1 MAEEVLVGV
10 DIGTQGTKAAL
21 YNERGI
27 CLAEA
32 FFPSELHRPTPGV
45 VEEDPEHQLRS
56 VCLAVKQT
64 VENAKIEPSSV
75 AGLSIDGQMAGIIG
89 VGSDGRNITPY
100 DSWLDTRC
108 SAYIDLMIR
117 EAGDQIIKKTG
128 NAPSFNHGPKILWW
142 KHQRGDTFA
151 KIRSFVQPGGYAA
164 MRLCGLDASN
174 AFIDRTY
181 LHFSGFADNRKS
193 CWDRDL
199 CGHFGVDSG
208 KLSGIVESSTVVGG
222 LTSEMAAA
230 CGLSKGTRVVAGCGD
245 TVASFIAA
253 GATREGICVDVAGT
267 ASVFAATTTSLS
279 PDIKDKVLGCGQSAI
294 PGLWHP
300 YAYINGG
307 GMNLEWFCREIANQG
322 KTEGSGALS
331 LDDLNRAAE
340 AIENPEATPLFV
352 PHFAGRVTPAMPY
365 LRGAWVG
372 LDWSH
377 SIAHLYLGALEGV
390 ALEYGIYLRVLRRL
404 YPNLK
409 LGEIMITGGGERSAI
424 WNQIKA
430 DVLGIPVVQLKR
442 SGGAPMGSALIA
454 GFGVGLFSD
463 LNETAH
469 EWIQTGRCFRPEIR
483 KQEKYRLKIQRYE
496 ALIEILNAFS
506 LPGSPGE
513 PGEPGSPGTLEA
525 EDAGQ
530 YREE

>member
-1 MAEEVLVGV
+1 MAGEVLVGV

-21 YNERGI
+21 YNDRGI
-27 CLAEA
+27 RLAEA
-32 FFPSELHRPTPGV
+32 FIPSQLHRPAPGV
-45 VEEDPEHQLRS
+45 VEEDPEHQVRS
-56 VCLAVKQT
+56 VCLAVRQT
-64 VENAKIEPSSV
+64 VEKAKIGPASV
-75 AGLSIDGQMAGIIG
+75 AGMAIDGQMAGIIG
-89 VGSDGRNITPY
+89 IGADGRHITPY

-117 EAGDQIIKKTG
+117 EAGEQIIKKTG

-142 KHQRGDTFA
+142 KHQRGETFA

-164 MRLCGLDASN
+164 MRLCGFDANS
-174 AFIDRTY
+174 AFVDRTY
-181 LHFSGFADNRKS
+181 LHFSGFAENRES
-193 CWDRDL
+193 QWDEEL
-199 CGHFGVDSG
+199 CAHFAVDPG
-208 KLSGIVESSTVVGG
+208 KLPRIVESSTIVGG
-222 LTSEMAAA
+222 LTAEMAAA

-253 GATREGICVDVAGT
+253 GATRAGICVDVAGT
-267 ASVFAATTTSLS
+267 ASVFAATTSSLS
-279 PDIKDKVLGCGQSAI
+279 PDVDDKILGCGQSAI

-307 GMNLEWFCREIANQG
+307 GMNLEWFCREIANRG
-322 KTEGSGALS
+322 KSAGPDLLS

-340 AIENPEATPLFV
+340 SVENPEAAPLFV

-390 ALEYGIYLRVLRRL
+390 ALEYGIYLRVLKRL

-409 LGEIMITGGGERSAI
+409 LEEIVITGGGERSVL

-430 DVLGIPVVQLKR
+430 DVLGIPVVQLKS

-454 GFGVGLFSD
+454 GFGIGLFSD

-469 EWIQTGRCFRPEIR
+469 AWIQTGRRFRPEVE
-483 KQEKYRLKIQRYE
+483 KQEKYSLKVHRYE
-496 ALIEILNAFS
+496 ALVDILNAFS
-506 LPGSPGE
+506 LPS
-513 PGEPGSPGTLEA
+513 SQGTLTT
-525 EDAGQ
+525 DNAGQ
-530 YREE
+530 SKEE